1 MKIFDIII
9 ERTETKIGNR
19 SEGHRILKTD
29 QSYTAHC
36 PKTDDEGTAVT
47 AIPQFFRVRSEKRV
61 WEYPGKPGGWDPVW
75 DSTC

>member
-29 QSYTAHC
+29 QSYTAHR
-36 PKTDDEGTAVT
+36 PKTDDEGTAFTV
-47 AIPQFFRVRSEKRV
+47 IP
-61 WEYPGKPGGWDPVW
+61 
-75 DSTC
+75 